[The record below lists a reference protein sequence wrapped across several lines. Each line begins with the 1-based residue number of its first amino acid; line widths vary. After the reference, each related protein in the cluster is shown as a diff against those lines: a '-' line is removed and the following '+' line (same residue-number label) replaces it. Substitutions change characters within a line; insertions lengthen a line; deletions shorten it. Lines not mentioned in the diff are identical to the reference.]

1 MTSAAVAP
9 DYIEPLR
16 EWRVWRVVQRDGR
29 LVLASVVKPAV
40 WPVGRSLAAACLEFP
55 RWPPWRKA
63 HEAPLAT
70 CACGIYGSSLERV
83 VEYAHDRLPR
93 ATAGWVVGVV
103 ALWGTVVTCERGF
116 RASHAYPSELWVPW
130 PERRGG
136 FDREDVALQLTDYG
150 VPVRLLDGLAH
161 EAAELLPHET
171 AGAARSRCC

>member
-55 RWPPWRKA
+55 RWPPWRN
-63 HEAPLAT
+63 
-70 CACGIYGSSLERV
+70 
-83 VEYAHDRLPR
+83 RLPR